1 MLRAEK
7 ASIERSIA
15 EHERKA
21 LMKPESAMNRAIA
34 GNGFQADF
42 SGIAKIQIKRGEK
55 LDVLMHDMEGRVE
68 STQ

>member
-21 LMKPESAMNRAIA
+21 RMKPESAMNRAIS

-42 SGIAKIQIKRGEK
+42 SGIAKI
-55 LDVLMHDMEGRVE
+55 
-68 STQ
+68 